1 MAVALCVRLF
11 LYVSTGKITVTVW
24 VMFCVFL
31 CHFSFLSPPCKW
43 HAWLVCVFLCIS
55 YKLFCIYV
63 VCLNIFSNSGV
74 VSCPF
79 VQVGH
84 PSLSLFRSPHPNA
97 LSALLTPVG
106 NVITFRG
113 WTRAKMG
120 SLVEGK
126 ERANERVWTQGM
138 WGRGSNSLWYVY
150 PITTQASPKSPSRR
164 MNARALKIA
173 TSIPP
178 PPHVRW
184 LQWWWGRL
192 NNIMAF
198 LSSVRT
204 GLIISVSFCVCVRHR
219 VIVCVFCLIALAD
232 WVLA

>member
-1 MAVALCVRLF
+1 MCV
-11 LYVSTGKITVTVW
+11 
-24 VMFCVFL
+24 
-31 CHFSFLSPPCKW
+31 
-43 HAWLVCVFLCIS
+43 
-55 YKLFCIYV
+55 
-63 VCLNIFSNSGV
+63 NIFSNSGV

-79 VQVGH
+79 VQVSH
-84 PSLSLFRSPHPNA
+84 LSLSLFISPHPNA

-120 SLVEGK
+120 SLVGGK

-164 MNARALKIA
+164 MNAHALKIA

-198 LSSVRT
+198 LSSVRL
-204 GLIISVSFCVCVRHR
+204 GLLLVSPVCVRHR
-219 VIVCVFCLIALAD
+219 VIVCLLSDCASWLSPSLAGFSPGPHPLIRCYVKRSGFCI
-232 WVLA
+232 WVWETEQQP